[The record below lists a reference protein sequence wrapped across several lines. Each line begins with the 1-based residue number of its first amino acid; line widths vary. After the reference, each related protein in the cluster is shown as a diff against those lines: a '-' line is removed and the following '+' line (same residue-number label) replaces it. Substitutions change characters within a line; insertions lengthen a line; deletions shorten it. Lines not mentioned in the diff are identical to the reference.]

1 MKAARDA
8 TRSHATTNMVMMKKM
23 TRRRCHGGN
32 SRWTMMTASVT
43 TFLCSL
49 IILTMGETTDNT
61 AESANNLPAHPKV
74 CDSRL
79 LPNRRVDNSLY
90 VGGEATAQAYKP
102 NAPIKTSVCDESSS
116 SSDYNVHK
124 VAHWSLWRSDYK
136 DLVPI
141 FIKGN
146 LLSCNSGDATAAAAA
161 AIGNDATLEVWQP
174 RPNGT
179 YSSIRPGIEEGDCR
193 ASVPIT
199 TTTKYSNDDDSNIDT
214 DDINRIGT
222 VEFETFA
229 PGSIGILNGLVPS
242 SSRDY
247 LPYKPGAIHMFLN
260 VEGYQPFLIELRMSE
275 LNDWIPAKISRGRF
289 KLSGGKSSSNNSD
302 GIEILSVTPKSP
314 PGYELAIE
322 VEINLFLVRNDE
334 ESQDPIGDI
343 FCSHNLQRGRLNWI
357 PSFFKEPISVCSAA
371 YMDFFAL

>member
-1 MKAARDA
+1 M
-8 TRSHATTNMVMMKKM
+8 MV
-23 TRRRCHGGN
+23 
-32 SRWTMMTASVT
+32 ASVT
-43 TFLCSL
+43 TFLCRAIVL
-49 IILTMGETTDNT
+49 VMGERTDD
-61 AESANNLPAHPKV
+61 AAYSGNLPAHQKI
-74 CDSRL
+74 CDGRF
-79 LPNRRVDNSLY
+79 LPNRVDNSLY

-102 NAPIKTSVCDESSS
+102 DAPLKTSVCDESS

-124 VAHWSLWRSDYK
+124 VAHWSFWRSDSK

-146 LLSCNSGDATAAAAA
+146 LLSCHNGSGAAV
-161 AIGNDATLEVWQP
+161 IKNEATLEVWQP

-179 YSSIRPGIEEGDCR
+179 YSSIRQGIEEGDCR

-199 TTTKYSNDDDSNIDT
+199 MTTGNSDSNIIDT
-214 DDINRIGT
+214 DNNNRIGT

-247 LPYKPGAIHMFLN
+247 PPYKPGAIHMFLN
-260 VEGYQPFLIELRMSE
+260 VEGYEPLLIELRMSE
-275 LNDWIPAKISRGRF
+275 LNDWIPAKINKGRF
-289 KLSGGKSSSNNSD
+289 KLSGGKSFSNNSD
-302 GIEILSVTPKSP
+302 GIEILSVTPKSR

-322 VEINLFLVRNDE
+322 VEINLFLVVVGNDKE
-334 ESQDPIGDI
+334 TQDI
-343 FCSHNLQRGRLNWI
+343 FCSHNLQRGRLNRI

>member
-1 MKAARDA
+1 
-8 TRSHATTNMVMMKKM
+8 MVA
-23 TRRRCHGGN
+23 
-32 SRWTMMTASVT
+32 ASVT

-49 IILTMGETTDNT
+49 VVLVMGETSDNT
-61 AESANNLPAHPKV
+61 ADSGNLPAHQKV
-74 CDSRL
+74 CDSRF
-79 LPNRRVDNSLY
+79 LPNGGDTSLY

-116 SSDYNVHK
+116 SEYNVHK
-124 VAHWSLWRSDYK
+124 VAHWSFWRSDYK
-136 DLVPI
+136 DSVPI

-146 LLSCNSGDATAAAAA
+146 LLSCHSGDAAA
-161 AIGNDATLEVWQP
+161 AIGNEATLEVWQP

-199 TTTKYSNDDDSNIDT
+199 TTTKYYSDNDSNIAT

-260 VEGYQPFLIELRMSE
+260 VEGYHPFLRELSLSE
-275 LNDWIPAKISRGRF
+275 LNDWIPAKISKGRF
-289 KLSGGKSSSNNSD
+289 KLSGGKSFSSNSD
-302 GIEILSVTPKSP
+302 GIEILSVTPKSR

-322 VEINLFLVRNDE
+322 VEINLFLVGNDKE
-334 ESQDPIGDI
+334 AHGTIGDI

-357 PSFFKEPISVCSAA
+357 PLFFKEPISVCSAA

>member
-1 MKAARDA
+1 M
-8 TRSHATTNMVMMKKM
+8 MV
-23 TRRRCHGGN
+23 
-32 SRWTMMTASVT
+32 AS

-49 IILTMGETTDNT
+49 FLLVVMGEGTDN
-61 AESANNLPAHPKV
+61 SSDSGNLPAHQKI
-74 CDSRL
+74 CDSRF
-79 LPNRRVDNSLY
+79 LPNKVDNSLY
-90 VGGEATAQAYKP
+90 VVGEATAQAYKP
-102 NAPIKTSVCDESSS
+102 NAPIKTIICDASSS
-116 SSDYNVHK
+116 RDYNVHK
-124 VAHWSLWRSDYK
+124 VAHWSFWRSDYN

-146 LLSCNSGDATAAAAA
+146 LLSCNSGGDAAAV
-161 AIGNDATLEVWQP
+161 IENDATLEVWQP

-179 YSSIRPGIEEGDCR
+179 YSSIRPGVEDGDCR

-199 TTTKYSNDDDSNIDT
+199 TTTKYSDDDRNIDNDDN
-214 DDINRIGT
+214 NRIGT

-275 LNDWIPAKISRGRF
+275 LNDWIPANISKGRF
-289 KLSGGKSSSNNSD
+289 KLSGGKSSSNNGGS
-302 GIEILSVTPKSP
+302 IEILSVTPKSR

-322 VEINLFLVRNDE
+322 VEINLFLVGKDKE
-334 ESQDPIGDI
+334 THDTMGDI